1 MTDLATQL
9 LHREMLLE
17 TEPVEARA
25 DGASEKRI
33 AIAMSSEAPVLRYDW
48 WTGERYYEVLD
59 HSPGSVD
66 LTYARDGVPF
76 LLDHSTRVQ
85 IGLVDDITLGKD
97 RKLRGFASMG
107 NHPDA
112 EWVEKDIR
120 GGIRKKVSIGYDP
133 GQNYTVISQKDDKI
147 PTRRY
152 TGWRLYETSSVAVP
166 ADYDVGIAR
175 SAFEGRAALGK
186 SPSSSPNGREATMD
200 TTVQGNTAPAPASA
214 VGVTRD
220 YDAERK
226 ARFAELGNIAKLSGR
241 EDLLSD
247 ALVRDLAPSAFAELC
262 IAENVKRAQ
271 APVPAGRI
279 ELTQKEQKQYSLARA
294 VAAMAGLQT
303 GEHGARELAGFEF
316 EVSQEIAKRLKQ
328 EPTGMWIPM
337 TLSADREAAAHLRA
351 AVTGGVVGTASLG
364 GVGVPTN
371 VQDLVE
377 ILRNETLV
385 MQMGAKSLSGLTGDV
400 KFPRQITA
408 NTWTWEGE
416 NPSTAKSLTAATF
429 DSFTMAPK
437 TGYGAT
443 AYSKQFLLQSSFS
456 VEQMVREDQARIA
469 AIGIDA
475 AAIAG
480 TGTSQPTGILTTSGI
495 GTVTIGSNGGPL
507 TWAKIVE
514 FETTQATNNAARG
527 RLAFL
532 TTPGV
537 RGSLKGIL
545 KNTVNGSQYIWGE
558 SNQLNGYDGFATN
571 QVPSNLTKGTST
583 TVCHGVIFGNWQE
596 LIIGTWGDAL
606 DILVNPYIYQTQG
619 MIQVVAN
626 AMVDVGIRHPKSF
639 TVGVDVT
646 L

>member
-1 MTDLATQL
+1 MTDTVPML
-9 LHREMLLE
+9 LHREMVLE
-17 TEPVEARA
+17 AGSPDARA
-25 DGASEKRI
+25 DGTADTRI
-33 AIAMSSEAPVLRYDW
+33 AIAMSSEAPVLRWDW

-59 HSPGSVD
+59 HSPGAVD

-85 IGLVDDITLGKD
+85 IGLVDGITLGAD
-97 RKLRGFASMG
+97 RKLRGFAAMG

-112 EWVEKDIR
+112 AWVEKDIR

-133 GQNYTVISQKDDKI
+133 GATYAVTSTKDDKI
-147 PTRRY
+147 PTRKY

-166 ADYDVGIAR
+166 ADYDVGVAR
-175 SAFEGRAALGK
+175 SAFEGRAALG
-186 SPSSSPNGREATMD
+186 SPPSFSPNGREATMSEH
-200 TTVQGNTAPAPASA
+200 VQGTPAPAPAPSVA
-214 VGVTRD
+214 VTRD

-247 ALVRDLAPSAFAELC
+247 ALVRDLAPSAFAEMC

-279 ELTQKEQKQYSLARA
+279 DMSPKEQKQYSVARA
-294 VAAMAGLQT
+294 IAAMAGMQT
-303 GEHGARELAGFEF
+303 GETGARELGGFEF
-316 EVSQEIAKRLKQ
+316 EVSQEIAKRLKK
-328 EPTGMWIPM
+328 EPTGLWIPM
-337 TLSADREAAAHLRA
+337 SLTADRDAAAQMRA
-351 AVTGGVVGTASLG
+351 AVTGGVIGTASLG
-364 GVGVPTN
+364 GVGLPTS

-385 MQMGAKSLSGLTGDV
+385 MQMGAKSLSGLTGDI

-416 NPSTAKSLTAATF
+416 NPSTPKTLTAATF

-456 VEQMVREDQARIA
+456 VEAMVREDQARIA
-469 AIGIDA
+469 AVGIDA
-475 AAIAG
+475 AAISG
-480 TGTSQPTGILTTSGI
+480 TGTLQPTGILTTSGI

-514 FETTQATNNAARG
+514 FETTQSTNNAARG

-583 TVCHGVIFGNWQE
+583 TVCHGLIFGNWQE
-596 LIIGTWGDAL
+596 LLIGTWGDAL

-639 TVGVDVT
+639 TVDVDVT
-646 L
+646 V